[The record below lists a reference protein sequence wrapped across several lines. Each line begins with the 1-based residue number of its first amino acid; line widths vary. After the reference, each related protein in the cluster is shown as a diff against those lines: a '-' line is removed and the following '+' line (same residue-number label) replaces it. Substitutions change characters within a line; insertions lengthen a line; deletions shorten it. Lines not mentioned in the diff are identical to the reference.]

1 MKSAPMHK
9 VVLAGVSWV
18 ILLTIGMLMKLFN
31 NVQSS
36 LDDEIVRKCCLLLQY
51 VSRTLLGILKV
62 LIKLQNTILMSHSK
76 FFDIV

>member
-1 MKSAPMHK
+1 MKSVPMHK
-9 VVLAGVSWV
+9 VVLAGVSRV

-36 LDDEIVRKCCLLLQY
+36 VDDEIVRKCCILPQY

-62 LIKLQNTILMSHSK
+62 LVKLQNTTRKKL
-76 FFDIV
+76 F